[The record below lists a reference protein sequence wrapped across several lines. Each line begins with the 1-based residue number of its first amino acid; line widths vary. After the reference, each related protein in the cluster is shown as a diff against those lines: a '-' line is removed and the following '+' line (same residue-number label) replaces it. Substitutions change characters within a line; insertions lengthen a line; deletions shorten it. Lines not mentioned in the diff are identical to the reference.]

1 MTIRYEF
8 QIKTP
13 ENMDGFKASV
23 DMNIINHQTAR
34 NHIKRLFPTA
44 TQISYIRSYRIN

>member
-8 QIKTP
+8 QITTL
-13 ENMDGFKASV
+13 ENTDGFKASV
-23 DMNIINHQTAR
+23 DMNIINQLAAR
-34 NHIKRLFPTA
+34 NHIKRLFPMA

>member
-8 QIKTP
+8 HITTP
-13 ENMDGFKASV
+13 ESKDGFKASV
-23 DMNIINHQTAR
+23 DMNIINQLAAR